1 MHRRSN
7 AAGVLRRTACIAAVA
22 ASAAVAAGS
31 AAAQDAEV
39 VFTKDV
45 APILQRSCQVCHRE
59 NNMAPMSLM
68 TYEES
73 RPWARAI
80 RNKVAAREMPPW
92 HIDKKVGI
100 QSFKE
105 DRSLSDAE
113 IATIVAWVD
122 GGAPRGNP
130 ADLPPPVE
138 FPDFGAWTIEPD
150 VIVTSPPH
158 TVPAESGD
166 WWGHYIVPS
175 GVTEDRYIQAIQA
188 RAGDLR
194 VVHHALT
201 YAVTDPNPPP
211 DDSSNDFFL
220 NEYAVGKNADRYPEG
235 TGKLFP
241 ANAQVRFSF
250 HYHSVGEEVVDQS
263 ELGLKFYPQGY
274 EPDHVLWSRQLGLA
288 GELDIPA
295 GQVTRHDGYTK
306 MYLPGKL
313 TGFQPHMHFLG
324 KRQCLELIYPDATT
338 EMVSCANFDF
348 NWHIVYNY
356 ADDAQPI
363 YPAGTTMHVI
373 SYHDNTAAHRGNHD
387 PNNWAG
393 SGNRTIDEMAFGWIN
408 WHDLTEEEYRVELAA
423 RRKASSDN

>member
-1 MHRRSN
+1 MF
-7 AAGVLRRTACIAAVA
+7 GVIMLPMVRITFCGLV
-22 ASAAVAAGS
+22 SGLLMTGS
-31 AAAQDAEV
+31 VFGQDAMPV
-39 VFTKDV
+39 TFAKDV
-45 APILQRSCQVCHRE
+45 MPILQQSCQVCHRE

-68 TYEES
+68 TYEEI
-73 RPWARAI
+73 RPWSRSI
-80 RNKVAAREMPPW
+80 KNKVLAREMPPW

-100 QSFKE
+100 QDFKD
-105 DRSLSDAE
+105 DRSLSEDQ

-122 GGAPRGNP
+122 AGSPRGDS
-130 ADLPPPVE
+130 ADLPPPME
-138 FPDFGAWTIEPD
+138 FQDFGAWTIEPD
-150 VIVTSPPH
+150 VIVASPLH

-175 GVTEDRYIQAIQA
+175 GVTEDRYIQAIQT

-220 NEYAVGKNADRYPEG
+220 NEYAVGKNADQYPDG

-241 ANAQVRFSF
+241 ADAQVRFSF
-250 HYHSVGEEVVDQS
+250 HYHSIGEQVVDQT
-263 ELGLKFYPQGY
+263 ELGLKFYPKGY

-295 GQVTRHDGYTK
+295 GQITRHDGYTK
-306 MYLPGKL
+306 MYLPGTL

-324 KRQCLELIYPDATT
+324 TRQCLELIYPDATT

-373 SYHDNTAAHRGNHD
+373 SYHDNTASHRGNHD
-387 PNNWAG
+387 SQNWTG

-408 WHDLTEEEYRVELAA
+408 WYDLSEEEYQTELRVRQKA
-423 RRKASSDN
+423 RANNN